1 MCTSLI
7 ARAVNGAAVMI
18 GLALLAACGS
28 KEPAG
33 APAAA
38 SPPPAR
44 TAPAKPQD
52 ATAEEVAAEAR
63 GKLKCPARTKLA
75 PRAPDA
81 PVDDVVGVRPGM
93 SYDEAAGVVM
103 CTHELLV
110 VTEDAR
116 GRFQLETHGQKLR
129 QGFGAR
135 YAEPRVH
142 VQKTARDYAR
152 QLQQRDYNRATPPIP
167 PGTAR
172 WYVGTMGI
180 PGEERVVNIS
190 REEGYEEGRSPTID
204 SVVGALVKK
213 YGPPTARAGSAS
225 GGEQN
230 LTWSNDARGRRIT
243 ETSPLFHGCRANAHP
258 GAALSFSPD
267 CGIVVAAR
275 IVPVRENPAL
285 ASILQVLVVD
295 QAAAYEAIQAT
306 ERWFAQQDAQR
317 RAKEVEAAG
326 QRAGAP
332 TL

>member
-1 MCTSLI
+1 MSKPLI
-7 ARAVNGAAVMI
+7 GMLMALG
-18 GLALLAACGS
+18 LLAACGS
-28 KEPAG
+28 KESPV
-33 APAAA
+33 APAAKSA
-38 SPPPAR
+38 PAAKA
-44 TAPAKPQD
+44 APAKLQD

-63 GKLKCPARTKLA
+63 GKLKCPVKTKLA
-75 PRAPDA
+75 PRAPTA
-81 PVDDVVGVRPGM
+81 PADDVVGVRPGM
-93 SYDEAAGVVM
+93 TYDEAAGVVM
-103 CTHELLV
+103 CTHDLLV

-116 GRFQLETHGQKLR
+116 GRFQIDTYGQKLR

-152 QLQQRDYNRATPPIP
+152 ELQYRDHNRATPPIP
-167 PGTAR
+167 AGTAR

-180 PGEERVVNIS
+180 PGEERVVSIS
-190 REEGYEEGRSPTID
+190 REEGYEEGRNPTIE

-213 YGPPTARAGSAS
+213 YGSPTVRAGSAS

-243 ETSPLFHGCRANAHP
+243 ETSPLFRGCRANAHP

-267 CGIVVAAR
+267 CGVVVAAR
-275 IVPVRENPAL
+275 ILPARENPAL

-295 QAAAYEAIQAT
+295 QAGAYDAIQAT
-306 ERWFAQQDAQR
+306 EQWFAQQDAQR
-317 RAKEVEAAG
+317 RAKEVDAAG
-326 QRAGAP
+326 QNAGAP